1 MDIITEAIIATA
13 STVGTY
19 YNYVKSGSKY
29 IKRFYT
35 QLKEKEEETEEVFN
49 NLEKKLRER
58 I

>member
-1 MDIITEAIIATA
+1 
-13 STVGTY
+13 VGTY

-35 QLKEKEEETEEVFN
+35 KLKEEEEKTEEVFN

>member
-1 MDIITEAIIATA
+1 MDLITEAIIATA

-35 QLKEKEEETEEVFN
+35 QLKEKEEETEKLFSD
-49 NLEKKLRER
+49 LEKKLRKR
-58 I
+58 N

>member
-1 MDIITEAIIATA
+1 MDIITEVIIATA
-13 STVGTY
+13 STVSTY

-35 QLKEKEEETEEVFN
+35 KLKEEEEKTEEVFN